1 MRDLGM
7 RMTPVAVLVVA
18 ALAFVLAACG
28 DTAAPAETA
37 AEATPATTQATAPAT
52 ATEAPAP
59 PPPTPTPQPTAAPV
73 SQATAAPTAAPT
85 EPPAPARPTAVDFS
99 LPSAQ
104 GPQYTLSSFAGQQPV
119 VVVFYRAFW

>member
-1 MRDLGM
+1 MVRVGII
-7 RMTPVAVLVVA
+7 AVVVMA
-18 ALAFVLAACG
+18 VVLAACG
-28 DTAAPAETA
+28 DTTAPAEPAAEAAPA
-37 AEATPATTQATAPAT
+37 

-59 PPPTPTPQPTAAPV
+59 PTATDTPAPPTAATAQPTPAPV
-73 SQATAAPTAAPT
+73 SQETAAPTP
-85 EPPAPARPTAVDFS
+85 PPAPARAAAVDFS